1 MAQVLT
7 TYLLALYANL
17 GEVQAKLDATA
28 AARTGLKV
36 LRKLKIKRAP
46 RLYTLVL

>member
-28 AARTGLKV
+28 AALKV